1 MVFGTL
7 KNKAKSFLGQYEQK
21 DPATFAAAQQ
31 AIGGLLILDGLT
43 GIDNPFEGKKRPGIF
58 GALVGI
64 VVGTLFMFVPSF
76 IDSQSGLSNMTSTTN
91 AVIVSMT
98 PVRSSTQ
105 SSGTACSLIVRYTV
119 TGKEYAQ
126 PSSISSSGYCGLTAG
141 QTIPIDYN
149 PKNPGMWAY
158 NLKSITTFVSIFFW
172 AGLFF
177 VVVSII
183 TFIIRLLS
191 IIYGWKLLQQGR
203 TLAKSIPEGPS
214 LGRLVE
220 EIKQNFTGVI
230 FKRSATDIPASPEL
244 AFMKVL
250 QGQALPNPLRQ
261 EAVSLSTPVSPQQV
275 ANVDNPPTQPI
286 QASAQA
292 VSVPSP
298 SSSTGGLTSVN
309 TTSSLSPQP
318 EVDHQNDHPS

>member
-1 MVFGTL
+1 
-7 KNKAKSFLGQYEQK
+7 
-21 DPATFAAAQQ
+21 
-31 AIGGLLILDGLT
+31 
-43 GIDNPFEGKKRPGIF
+43 
-58 GALVGI
+58 
-64 VVGTLFMFVPSF
+64 
-76 IDSQSGLSNMTSTTN
+76 
-91 AVIVSMT
+91 
-98 PVRSSTQ
+98 
-105 SSGTACSLIVRYTV
+105 
-119 TGKEYAQ
+119 
-126 PSSISSSGYCGLTAG
+126 
-141 QTIPIDYN
+141 
-149 PKNPGMWAY
+149 
-158 NLKSITTFVSIFFW
+158 
-172 AGLFF
+172 
-177 VVVSII
+177 
-183 TFIIRLLS
+183 
-191 IIYGWKLLQQGR
+191 LLQQGR